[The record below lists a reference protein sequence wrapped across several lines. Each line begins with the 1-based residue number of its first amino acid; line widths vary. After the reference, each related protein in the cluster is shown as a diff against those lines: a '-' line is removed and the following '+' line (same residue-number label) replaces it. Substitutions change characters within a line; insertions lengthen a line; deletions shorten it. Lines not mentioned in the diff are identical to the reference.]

1 MMGFGIDSV
10 SATEVYPEGPEHT
23 VLVSSFLVPKST
35 AELPDFDEIVAKY
48 RRNSEIVRAEDVRAA
63 ELQQLGL
70 RSAIHVP
77 GRFTPPD
84 RLVHDYDLWILDHV
98 IGNAGP

>member
-1 MMGFGIDSV
+1 M
-10 SATEVYPEGPEHT
+10 
-23 VLVSSFLVPKST
+23 
-35 AELPDFDEIVAKY
+35 
-48 RRNSEIVRAEDVRAA
+48 RAEGVRAA

-70 RSAIHVP
+70 RSAIHIP

>member
-1 MMGFGIDSV
+1 MMGFNIDSV

-23 VLVSSFLVPKST
+23 VLVSSFLVPKAT
-35 AELPDFDEIVAKY
+35 AELPGFGEIVAKY
-48 RRNSEIVRAEDVRAA
+48 RRNAEIVRAEDVRAA
-63 ELQQLGL
+63 ELQHQGL
-70 RSAIHVP
+70 RSPIHVP

-84 RLVHDYDLWILDHV
+84 RLVHDYDLWVLDHV

>member
-1 MMGFGIDSV
+1 MMGFNIDSV

-35 AELPDFDEIVAKY
+35 TGLPDFDEILAKY
-48 RRNSEIVRAEDVRAA
+48 RRNSEIVQAEDVRAA

-70 RSAIHVP
+70 RAPS
-77 GRFTPPD
+77 RPPPPPTT
-84 RLVHDYDLWILDHV
+84 RERKRVR
-98 IGNAGP
+98 

>member
-1 MMGFGIDSV
+1 M
-10 SATEVYPEGPEHT
+10 SATEIYPEGPEHT
-23 VLVSSFLVPKST
+23 TLVSSFLVPKST
-35 AELPDFDEIVAKY
+35 AALPEFGDILARYQASGD
-48 RRNSEIVRAEDVRAA
+48 IVRAEDVRAA
-63 ELQQLGL
+63 ELQQQGL

-84 RLVHDYDLWILDHV
+84 RLVHDYDLWVLDHV

>member
-1 MMGFGIDSV
+1 M
-10 SATEVYPEGPEHT
+10 
-23 VLVSSFLVPKST
+23 
-35 AELPDFDEIVAKY
+35 
-48 RRNSEIVRAEDVRAA
+48 RAEDVRAA
-63 ELQQLGL
+63 ELQQQGL

-84 RLVHDYDLWILDHV
+84 RLVHDYDLWVLDHV

>member
-1 MMGFGIDSV
+1 M

-48 RRNSEIVRAEDVRAA
+48 RRNSEIVRAEDVRAV